1 MIHQCFIVL
10 CLFAMA
16 PNLRAQEPLEEV
28 VHVTIRPAAAPVP
41 ALKYQF
47 LPEYRDQTPGNA
59 LIHYDRAIEMAP
71 KRPVPD
77 DKFWKWL
84 EMPSRDLPLAEVRS
98 FLRPYHNVFRELELA
113 ERCEHCD
120 WQVREII
127 RTDTFGA
134 LFPDIQHLREFANLL
149 RLRSGLEIA
158 EGRFPDAVRTLRT
171 GFAMARHANQ
181 APTLIAALV
190 GTAIAQVMTDQVIE
204 LLQIPGAANV
214 YWALTDLP
222 RPFIDLHTAMQCER
236 LMVNGLFPSEQAGI
250 DIRTTPL
257 SKQQLE
263 GVIHRLW
270 AFSAGNSL
278 MTENYGRLQLYL
290 IAITAKGYPEAKQF
304 LLSQGLTPETVEAMP
319 HLQVV
324 LLFALAE
331 YDRMFDE
338 MIKWQRE
345 AYWEARVG
353 LEKVVQELRKE
364 KVKAGELS
372 RLPLAALL
380 MPAVEKVVSATAR
393 IDRKI
398 AALRCI
404 EAIRLYAA
412 GHDGKLP
419 GALSEIREV
428 PIPIDP
434 VTGKEF
440 EYRVEEGKAVLAA
453 PPPPGEKPNSGNY
466 LKYELTLAK

>member
-1 MIHQCFIVL
+1 MIRGSVIL
-10 CLFAMA
+10 ISLLAMV
-16 PNLRAQEPLEEV
+16 PNVSAQEPAEEV
-28 VHVTIRPAAAPVP
+28 VSVTIHPAAAPVP

-47 LPEYRDQTPGNA
+47 LPEYRDQNPGNA

-71 KRPVPD
+71 KRPGPD

-84 EMPSRDLPLAEVRS
+84 EMPAQDLPREEVRA

-113 ERCEHCD
+113 ERCDHCD

-127 RTDTFGA
+127 RMDKFGA
-134 LFPDIQHLREFANLL
+134 VFPDIQHLREFANLL

-158 EGRFPDAVRTLRT
+158 EGRFPDTVRTLRT
-171 GFAMARHANQ
+171 GFTMARHANQ

-204 LLQIPGAANV
+204 LLQIPGAGNL

-236 LMVNGLFPSEQAGI
+236 LMVNGLFPSQEAGV
-250 DIRTTPL
+250 DMRMTPL
-257 SKQQLE
+257 TKQQLQA
-263 GVIHRLW
+263 VIHRLEGFGE
-270 AFSAGNSL
+270 AIDLFRGNNGTL
-278 MTENYGRLQLYL
+278 RLYL
-290 IAITAKGYPEAKQF
+290 VAVTAKAYPEAKQF
-304 LLSQGLTPETVEAMP
+304 LLSQGIAAETVEAMP

-324 LLFALAE
+324 MLFALAE
-331 YDRMFDE
+331 YDRLFDE

-345 AYWEARVG
+345 PYWVARPG
-353 LEKVVQELRKE
+353 LEKADKELKQE
-364 KVKAGELS
+364 KVKSGELG

-380 MPAVEKVVSATAR
+380 MPAMQKVVSATAR

-419 GALSEIREV
+419 ATLAEIKEA

-434 VTGKEF
+434 VTGNDFAYKMKD
-440 EYRVEEGKAVLAA
+440 GKAMLFA
-453 PPPPGEKPNSGNY
+453 PPPAGERPYIGNY

>member
-1 MIHQCFIVL
+1 MTRQCWIVF
-10 CLFAMA
+10 CLLALTR
-16 PNLRAQEPLEEV
+16 NLGAQEPAEEV
-28 VHVTIRPAAAPVP
+28 VHVTIHPAAAPVP

-47 LPEYRDQTPGNA
+47 MPEYRDQNPGNA
-59 LIHYDRAIEMAP
+59 LIHYARAIEMEP
-71 KRPVPD
+71 KMPGPD
-77 DKFWKWL
+77 DKFWKWS
-84 EMPSRDLPLAEVRS
+84 EMPARDLPREEVRD
-98 FLRPYHNVFRELELA
+98 FLRPYRNVFRELELA
-113 ERCEHCD
+113 ERCDHCD

-134 LFPDIQHLREFANLL
+134 LFPDIQYLRKFANLL

-204 LLQIPGAANV
+204 LVQIPGPANV

-236 LMVNGLFPSEQAGI
+236 LMVNGLFPRQDAGI
-250 DIRTTPL
+250 NLRTAPL
-257 SKQQLE
+257 SKQQLQE
-263 GVIHRLW
+263 LIDRMEANDIINGRSGGLRL
-270 AFSAGNSL
+270 A
-278 MTENYGRLQLYL
+278 L
-290 IAITAKGYPEAKQF
+290 IAIAAKGYPEAKQF
-304 LLSQGLTPETVEAMP
+304 VLSQGLAPETVEAMP
-319 HLQVV
+319 RLQVV

-331 YDRMFDE
+331 YDRLFDE
-338 MIKWQRE
+338 MVKWQRE
-345 AYWEARVG
+345 PYWVARPG
-353 LEKVVQELRKE
+353 LEKAVQEVKKE

-380 MPAVEKVVSATAR
+380 MPATEKVVSATAR
-393 IDRKI
+393 VDRKI

-412 GHDGKLP
+412 SHDGKLP
-419 GALSEIREV
+419 ATLAEIKEV

-434 VTGKEF
+434 VNGKDFAYKMEDD
-440 EYRVEEGKAVLAA
+440 KAMLFA
-453 PPPPGEKPNSGNY
+453 PPPAGERPYTGNY